1 MAKVKNENT
10 GTEQKK
16 VKKTTTSKKTG
27 RTKASTNAKTNKA
40 STATVSKTTTARKRS
55 NKESAVPDLKEK
67 LSEIIPRAYNLEKFK
82 DWTEQ
87 AEETTCKSLH
97 VVVKSSV
104 GKHCH
109 NFQIKL
115 YLRELAEKNGW
126 ALTDLQ
132 LFDDHFEFT
141 IVQPIH
147 QKTIEVN

>member
-40 STATVSKTTTARKRS
+40 STATVSKTGTRKRS

-67 LSEIIPRAYNLEKFK
+67 LSEIIPRTYNLEKFK

-115 YLRELAEKNGW
+115 YLRELTEKNGW

-147 QKTIEVN
+147 PKTIEVN